1 MCLLAIISWQEK
13 IEGKKVPFGDKSPGF
28 EIFENII
35 FDERKSKKKIGLLFF

>member
-13 IEGKKVPFGDKSPGF
+13 IEGRKVPFGDKSPGF

-35 FDERKSKKKIGLLFF
+35 FDERICPTKIGLLFF